1 MHALLESQSYRLA
14 RPSKS
19 QGYYGEVAGK
29 DYRVGSG
36 SQTAVE
42 AVGEAKHKADKLQAE
57 IDKLQTDYE
66 AEVGR
71 LVKTADP
78 VTHLQKS
85 VREAFQ
91 PFLEVLKPS
100 TSLHCWKRLSQ
111 VSRACWR
118 LQRPRRRPPM
128 RATTSIC
135 SPTRQGHFSRGG
147 GQGPEDEREA
157 NWAQPVAV

>member
-1 MHALLESQSYRLA
+1 MQAKAEQVWEADKLAKRHARTPGVAVLSVGSALQNRKA
-14 RPSKS
+14 TMAKS
-19 QGYYGEVAGK
+19 QAKIIELEAAVK
-29 DYRVGSG
+29 
-36 SQTAVE
+36 TAVE

-91 PFLEVLKPS
+91 A
-100 TSLHCWKRLSQ
+100 LS
-111 VSRACWR
+111 
-118 LQRPRRRPPM
+118 
-128 RATTSIC
+128 
-135 SPTRQGHFSRGG
+135 
-147 GQGPEDEREA
+147 
-157 NWAQPVAV
+157 